1 MIWMDIGGLVCAIL
15 ASAVLGIA
23 IFMFGF
29 ELKKI
34 MGGMKKMSEHVIRSP
49 KQQFKVDVAMILQ
62 GDATIEGKLYAILG
76 ALQEYERAQDKLKRQ
91 SEVKQK

>member
-15 ASAVLGIA
+15 ASALLCIA

-34 MGGMKKMSEHVIRSP
+34 WE
-49 KQQFKVDVAMILQ
+49 
-62 GDATIEGKLYAILG
+62 E
-76 ALQEYERAQDKLKRQ
+76 
-91 SEVKQK
+91 